1 MTKIILTS
9 TLLLLYNW
17 CFSQTDS
24 TKKTF
29 IKDNYQIQYPSTWKI
44 DTSRTMGT
52 EFMIFAPKENDTDV
66 FSENVNFI
74 IQNLQ
79 GTQIDLEK
87 YKQISEKQYSEFFS
101 DVQIFES
108 AIIKDHSNEFYRSS
122 FAMTQG
128 KFRIRITAVCFIKN
142 EKAYLLTFTSEFA
155 NYERFKSVGEEML
168 NSFSIKSVELRIKN
182 VEL

>member
-1 MTKIILTS
+1 MKYFFTTI
-9 TLLLLYNW
+9 LLLFSFW

-24 TKKTF
+24 TKNKTF
-29 IKDNYQIQYPSTWKI
+29 IKDHYQIQYPSTWKL

-52 EFMIFAPKENDTDV
+52 EFMILAPKENDTDV
-66 FSENVNFI
+66 FSENVNFM

-79 GTQIDLEK
+79 GTQIDLGQ
-87 YKQISEKQYSEFFS
+87 YKQISEKQFSEFFT

-108 AIIKDHSNEFYRSS
+108 AIIKTPSDEFYRSS

-128 KFRIRITAVCFIKN
+128 KFRLRITSICYIKN

-155 NYERFKSVGEEML
+155 NYERYKAAGEEIL
-168 NSFSIKSVELRIKN
+168 DSFAFSN
-182 VEL
+182 P